1 MEGRNDVKSI
11 ELFAGAGGLAI
22 ATSRAGFDHEAVIE
36 WDRDACGTLRLNARA
51 GSGHAGDWRVLEGD
65 ISAHDFRQYR
75 DRVEF
80 ISGGPPCQPF
90 SLCGK
95 HGGHTV
101 KRNMFSHAV
110 RAVREIQ
117 PKAFIF
123 ENVKG
128 LLRKGFANY
137 YSYIMHQLRCLDVR
151 RKGHT
156 QLTNHLACLE
166 DLHTSKSRGR
176 MVP

>member
-1 MEGRNDVKSI
+1 MKSI

-22 ATSRAGFDHEAVIE
+22 ATSRAGFDHEVLIE
-36 WDRDACGTLRLNARA
+36 WDHDACNTLRLNARA
-51 GSGHAGDWRVLEGD
+51 GRGHASDWNIIEGD
-65 ISAHDFRQYR
+65 VSRHDFKQYA

-90 SLCGK
+90 SLGGK
-95 HGGHTV
+95 HLGQEDA
-101 KRNMFSHAV
+101 RNLFPHAV

-137 YSYIMHQLRCLDVR
+137 YSYILHQLRFPEVKL
-151 RKGHT
+151 KGDEEWT
-156 QLTNHLACLE
+156 DHLARLE
-166 DLHTSKSRGR
+166 KMATGDN
-176 MVP
+176 